1 MPVGRR
7 TDIDWQAIE
16 RDFRLGQ
23 FTLRQIA
30 DKHKVSAGSISRKSE
45 KESWV
50 QDLSREV
57 KEKTQAALLSN
68 ATQSNTEAVEV
79 AVQTNVALVL
89 EHRSDIRESR
99 SITKAM
105 LTELREATES
115 REDIVEA
122 IELETADDKNTK
134 RRAMMLRAVALPS
147 RSSIIVNLSSA
158 LKTLIG
164 LERQAFNLDAPPE
177 AQTVQ
182 VNNTTNI
189 LHVGGMSVEELEA
202 LEGAL
207 VKTIEGE
214 KAE

>member
-1 MPVGRR
+1 MGRR

-30 DKHKVSAGSISRKSE
+30 HKHKVSAGSISRKSE

-158 LKTLIG
+158 LKTLVG